1 MRDTF
6 RGLLQDLRRVANRY
20 DAESNTRKQQLLAAL
35 GAKRLPPMTAL
46 ADYCHVLMFLCA
58 HPAGEALRQG
68 AESELERVAQF
79 LRRAG
84 RRRKAPLENSGLP
97 FTRTLCTYSHD
108 LLRWMT
114 AQAQYDVSFDSLH
127 HPTVPLKDA
136 LRCTLP
142 SLERDAA
149 GAGGAGRQLLAA
161 FAGPRER
168 WVPFLLQ
175 EFGRLDD
182 QPLLKDFLFD
192 GLHLY
197 VALTPRD
204 RTFSLAFNRIEQRRT
219 WYHQDLLRDFDRRG
233 LLEARLPP
241 PVRLSPGR
249 QAAVV
254 ASARNAMILLQRETD
269 PTTYM
274 DPRSLRLYA
283 LERGLQVAI
292 YGMVPAR
299 QLPLESYIGYT
310 LYKNGLP
317 AAYGGSWIF
326 GRRALFGINIFEPFR
341 GGESS
346 FVLCQLL
353 RVYRQAFGIDYFEIE
368 PYQFGENNP
377 EGIRS
382 GAYWFY
388 DRHGFRPLD
397 PGLRRLADG
406 ERRKIAARKGYRSPV
421 PVLKQFATGNVALNL
436 GKAVPPRVAD
446 VREQVTA
453 HIRDRFGG
461 DRPAAE
467 AACRRE
473 FVQRAGRV
481 ARLNAAQDRVFS
493 EVALWAAAARL
504 RSPEA
509 LALLQRMIRVKPVDP
524 YSYQRLLLELLP

>member
-6 RGLLQDLRRVANRY
+6 RGLLADLRQVANRY
-20 DAESNTRKQQLLAAL
+20 DAGTNARKQQLLAAL
-35 GAKRLPPMTAL
+35 GARRLPPIAAL
-46 ADYCHVLMFLCA
+46 ADYCNALLFLCA
-58 HPAGEALRQG
+58 HPASEALRRD

-108 LLRWMT
+108 LLCWMIT
-114 AQAQYDVSFDSLH
+114 QPQYDVSFDSLH
-127 HPTVPLKDA
+127 RPTLPLKDA

-149 GAGGAGRQLLAA
+149 GAGGTGRQLLAT
-161 FAGPRER
+161 FAGPRQR

-175 EFGRLDD
+175 EFARLND
-182 QPLLKDFLFD
+182 QPLLKDHLFD

-197 VALTPRD
+197 VAVTPRD
-204 RTFSLAFNRIEQRRT
+204 RAFSVAYNRIEQRHT
-219 WYHQDLLRDFDRRG
+219 YYHQELLRDFDRRG
-233 LLEARLPP
+233 LLEAPLPA
-241 PVRLSPGR
+241 PVRLSPER
-249 QAAVV
+249 QAAIV
-254 ASARNAMILLQRETD
+254 ASARHAMILLQRETD
-269 PTTYM
+269 PTTYLE
-274 DPRSLRLYA
+274 PRSLRLYA
-283 LERGLQVAI
+283 LERGLQVAT

-397 PGLRRLADG
+397 PRLGRLADR
-406 ERRKIAARKGYRSPV
+406 ERHRIATRKGYRSPV

-436 GKAVPPRVAD
+436 GRTVPPRVAD

-473 FVQRAGRV
+473 FAENAGGV
-481 ARLNAAQDRVFS
+481 GRLNAAQDRVFS
-493 EVALWAAAARL
+493 EVALWAAAAGL
-504 RSPEA
+504 RSPRA
-509 LALLQRMIRVKPVDP
+509 LALLRRMIRVKPVDP
-524 YSYQRLLLELLP
+524 YGYQRLLLELLA